1 LEQSLES
8 MTDFHFISYAQEI
21 IFGHLALT
29 RMGEAFRHVG
39 WERLMLCTNRS
50 MRSNGHVAAV
60 EEAVGDKLVAMFDSV
75 RPHVPD
81 VQLDEVVALAEA
93 SDVDAIIGLGGGSPI
108 GMAKAAAYSL
118 EKRRMGQPNTAP
130 SPVAQPMI
138 PVIAI
143 PTTYAGSEM
152 TAVFGVT
159 HTRDAVPRKVTTYDP
174 KVAPKMVVYDPQLTV
189 DLPPD
194 MTASTGINALAH
206 CFEALYSITRHP
218 LSTAAALAGIEH
230 ISHALYACYQDGT
243 NPEARTE
250 MLIGAHLAGVAL
262 SSVAMGLHHGLCHV
276 LGGAAGVPHGIAN
289 SIMLP
294 HAIRFNA
301 DATTNEL
308 LPAAYAMGTMMDG
321 QRPAQIM
328 DMTAQRVS
336 DLVAR
341 MNLPQRL
348 REVGVKHTD
357 LKRLAQLAFQNQTVQ
372 NNPKRITDVQQ
383 IEALLQAAW

>member
-1 LEQSLES
+1 
-8 MTDFHFISYAQEI
+8 MRDFHYISYAQEV

-29 RMGEAFRHVG
+29 RMGEALRHVG

-50 MRSNGHVAAV
+50 MHSAGYVAAV
-60 EEAVGDKLVAMFDSV
+60 EEAVGDKLVAIFDGV
-75 RPHVPD
+75 QPHVPD
-81 VQLDEVVALAEA
+81 VQLDEVIALAEA
-93 SDVDAIIGLGGGSPI
+93 AEADALIGLGGGSPI
-108 GMAKAAAYSL
+108 GMAKAAAYNL
-118 EKRRMGQPNTAP
+118 EKRRIGQPSVVP

-138 PVIAI
+138 PVMAI

-152 TAVFGVT
+152 TAVFGIT
-159 HTRDAVPRKVTTYDP
+159 HTRDAVPHKVTTYDP
-174 KVAPKMVVYDPQLTV
+174 KIAPKMVVYDPQLTL

-230 ISHALYACYQDGT
+230 ISHALYACYEDGS
-243 NPEARTE
+243 NLEARTE
-250 MLIGAHLAGVAL
+250 MLIGAHLAGVSL

-289 SIMLP
+289 GIMLP

-301 DATTNEL
+301 DATANEL
-308 LPAAYAMGTMMDG
+308 LPAADALGVSVDG

-336 DLVAR
+336 DLVAG

-348 REVGVKHTD
+348 REVGVKQSD

-383 IEALLQAAW
+383 LEGLLRAAW